1 MGKCSAY
8 HGIFPGR
15 SMLSETVWDEVVFLA
30 VDVNDETDQDSA
42 GQEEE
47 TPDAGTDV
55 GQDCHHLHIN
65 HLADTIQ
72 HMQCQVW
79 PPLHYTLNCRAFL
92 SAEGSLDL

>member
-1 MGKCSAY
+1 
-8 HGIFPGR
+8 
-15 SMLSETVWDEVVFLA
+15 MLSETVWDEVVFLA

-42 GQEEE
+42 GQQEE

-72 HMQCQVW
+72 HMQCRYG
-79 PPLHYTLNCRAFL
+79 HYFTICQIVGL
-92 SAEGSLDL
+92 SLDA

>member
-1 MGKCSAY
+1 
-8 HGIFPGR
+8 
-15 SMLSETVWDEVVFLA
+15 MLSETVWDEVVFLA

-65 HLADTIQ
+65 HLADTI
-72 HMQCQVW
+72 
-79 PPLHYTLNCRAFL
+79 
-92 SAEGSLDL
+92 